1 MASPIKQI
9 FYIKKLN
16 NITIQTISSED
27 IELLRKW
34 KNKNR
39 NNFFYKRIISKKDQL
54 SWFQKYTNTK
64 DNYIFIIKKLD
75 KKIGCIG
82 FRLIENY
89 IDIYNVILD
98 NKKFEHKGLMS
109 LALQLMCS
117 FIMDKY
123 ENEITLKVLSNNP
136 TVNWYKK
143 NCFKEIYSKDDY
155 IFMMLDKNNFKK
167 INYELK
173 YLND

>member
-16 NITIQTISSED
+16 NITIQTTSSED

-54 SWFQKYTNTK
+54 PWFQKYINTK
-64 DNYIFIIKKLD
+64 DN
-75 KKIGCIG
+75 
-82 FRLIENY
+82 
-89 IDIYNVILD
+89 
-98 NKKFEHKGLMS
+98 
-109 LALQLMCS
+109 
-117 FIMDKY
+117 
-123 ENEITLKVLSNNP
+123 
-136 TVNWYKK
+136 
-143 NCFKEIYSKDDY
+143 Y

-173 YLND
+173 YLNNY